1 MEDLSNK
8 LNQAEGW
15 LSGEYSSI
23 RTGLAAPALLDG
35 VKVDS
40 YGTKVPINQVGTIGI
55 ENART
60 LRVSV
65 WQSDTISALEQA
77 IMDANLGVSVST
89 DSSGLRVS
97 FPELTSE
104 RREQLIKLAK
114 QKLEEARMRVRGA
127 RDEAV
132 RVIDKDEKDGKISED
147 QRFTKKDA
155 IQKQVDEANKKLEAL
170 FNQKEKEIN
179 N

>member
-1 MEDLSNK
+1 MDDLKNK
-8 LNQAEGW
+8 LSQAETW
-15 LSGEYSSI
+15 LSGEYSGI
-23 RTGLAAPALLDG
+23 RTGLAAPALLDS

-77 IMDANLGVSVST
+77 ILDADLGVSVST

-132 RVIDKDEKDGKISED
+132 RVVDKDEKDGKISED
-147 QRFTKKDA
+147 ERFTKKDA
-155 IQKQVDEANKKLEAL
+155 IQKQVDECNKKLESL

>member
-1 MEDLSNK
+1 MNDFQNK
-8 LNQAEGW
+8 LKEAENW
-15 LSGEYSSI
+15 LSGEYAGI
-23 RTGLAAPALLDG
+23 RTGLAAPALLDS

-40 YGTKVPINQVGTIGI
+40 YGTKVPINQVGTVGI

-77 IMDANLGVSVST
+77 ILDADLGVSVST

-132 RVIDKDEKDGKISED
+132 RVIDKDEKEGKISED
-147 QRFTKKDA
+147 ERFAKKDA
-155 IQKQVDEANKKLEAL
+155 IQKQVDESNKKLEAL
-170 FNQKEKEIN
+170 FNQKETEIN